1 MSGEGIKASFGQIAE
16 AASSISSG
24 ATQVQQQLDDLKSQ
38 VDKTLA
44 QWEGAAQGAYQASQA
59 KWAQAAGDLQ
69 AVLAA
74 IGTAVQQAGEAYQ
87 QAEQANT
94 NRW

>member
-1 MSGEGIKASFGQIAE
+1 MDGGIKATFGEIESAGSQ
-16 AASSISSG
+16 ISSG
-24 ATQVQQQLDDLKSQ
+24 ASQVQQQLDDLKAQ

-44 QWEGAAQGAYQASQA
+44 AWEGSAQGAYQASQA

-74 IGTAVQQAGEAYQ
+74 IGTAVQQAAEAYRT
-87 QAEQANT
+87 AEQQNT
-94 NRW
+94 QRWG